1 MAGMT
6 LYEINEE
13 RAKIIENGVDLE
25 TGEVAPD
32 FEEKMNENG
41 VMRDEKL
48 NDLLG
53 YIKNK
58 EAEAEAY
65 GGEIKRMTKNMKSA
79 QAVAD
84 GWKRYLAMQMEYG
97 ETFTSERGK
106 ISWRKSERVIAD
118 VDKIPEQFKR
128 RIEEVKPD
136 LVGIKKAIKA
146 GEEVTGAFIEERH
159 NIQIK

>member
-1 MAGMT
+1 MK

-13 RAKIIENGVDLE
+13 IENLINGSIDRE

-32 FEEKMNENG
+32 FEEKYTE
-41 VMRDEKL
+41 L
-48 NDLLG
+48 NMGRNDKIDNTLA

-58 EAEAEAY
+58 QAEADAFDGEIKRLTALKKSAEAEADWLKGY
-65 GGEIKRMTKNMKSA
+65 LSRNMEAGKEI
-79 QAVAD
+79 
-84 GWKRYLAMQMEYG
+84 
-97 ETFTSERGK
+97 FTSAHGK

-118 VDKIPEQFKR
+118 VDKIPEQFKKH
-128 RIEEVKPD
+128 IEEVKPD

-146 GEEVTGAFIEERH
+146 GEEVSGAFIEERH

>member
-1 MAGMT
+1 MAGIT

-13 RAKIIENGVDLE
+13 RAKIVEIGVDHE

-32 FEEKMNENG
+32 FDEKMSENG
-41 VMRDEKL
+41 AMRDEKI

-79 QAVAD
+79 LAVAD
-84 GWKRYLAMQMEYG
+84 GMKRYLAMQMEYG

-146 GEEVTGAFIEERH
+146 GEEVSGAFIEERH

>member
-1 MAGMT
+1 MK

-13 RAKIIENGVDLE
+13 RAKIIENGVDPE

-41 VMRDEKL
+41 ELRDKKL
-48 NDLLG
+48 NDILG

-79 QAVAD
+79 LAVAD
-84 GWKRYLAMQMEYG
+84 GLKRYLAMQMEQG

-118 VDKIPEQFKR
+118 IDRIPEQFKR
-128 RIEEVKPD
+128 RTEQIKPD

-146 GEEVTGAFIEERH
+146 GEEVAGAFIEERH

>member
-13 RAKIIENGVDLE
+13 RRRIIESGVDLE

-32 FEEKMNENG
+32 FGEKMNDNEG
-41 VMRDEKL
+41 RRDEKI
-48 NDLLG
+48 NDILG

-58 EAEAEAY
+58 KAEAEAY
-65 GGEIKRMTKNMKSA
+65 DGEIKRMTKNKKSA
-79 QAVAD
+79 LAAAD
-84 GWKRYLAMQMEYG
+84 GMERYLAMQMEYG
-97 ETFTSERGK
+97 ETFTSSRGK

-118 VDKIPEQFKR
+118 VDKIPEQFKK
-128 RIEEVKPD
+128 RIEEIKPD
-136 LVGIKKAIKA
+136 LIGIKKAIKA
-146 GEEVTGAFIEERH
+146 GEEVSGAFIEERH

>member
-1 MAGMT
+1 MK

-13 RAKIIENGVDLE
+13 RKRIIETGVDLE
-25 TGEVAPD
+25 TGEVAPN
-32 FEEKMNENG
+32 FEEKMNKNEG
-41 VMRDEKL
+41 LRDEKI
-48 NDLLG
+48 NDILG
-53 YIKNK
+53 YIKNM

-65 GGEIKRMTKNMKSA
+65 CGEIKRLTKNMKSS
-79 QAVAD
+79 QAAAD
-84 GWKRYLAMQMEYG
+84 GMKRYLSMQMEPG
-97 ETFTSERGK
+97 ETFTSSRGK

-118 VDKIPEQFKR
+118 VDKIPEQFKK

-146 GEEVTGAFIEERH
+146 GEEVSGAFIEERH